1 MWALITVTANGLDLA
16 KKLRLAFPDTDIYT
30 LEKWKTD
37 DCKLIEPDLKTCVG
51 EIFSQY
57 KALIFIMATGIV
69 VRSIAPY
76 LVHKTTDPA
85 VVTLD
90 DKGQFVISL
99 LSGHLGGA
107 NEVTN
112 LVADVLGATAVIS
125 TASDVNKVVSVDML
139 AKSLDLQIESMDD
152 AKKITAMAVNGAEIG
167 WLNATL
173 LSISNPLGLI
183 NAENAEGLIVVSNK
197 KQITL
202 NKPYAQLIPRNIY
215 LGIGCR
221 RGVEPAKMIQFVTKQ
236 LSELDIH
243 PASIAQIAS
252 VDIKSDELAILQT
265 AAHFAVDTL
274 FIEREHI
281 KLLDAEFT
289 SSSFVESTIGVSAV
303 CEPCAFI
310 AGQKKGAFLLR
321 KTAFEGMTL
330 AVFESETNIQ
340 STSIATNI
348 LLR

>member
-1 MWALITVTANGLDLA
+1 MWAIITITANGLDLA

-107 NEVTN
+107 NEVTK
-112 LVADVLGATAVIS
+112 LVADVLRATAVIS
-125 TASDVNKVVSVDML
+125 TASDVNRVVAVDML
-139 AKSLDLQIESMDD
+139 AKSLELQIASMDD
-152 AKKITAMAVNGAEIG
+152 AKKITAMAVNGLKIG
-167 WLNATL
+167 WLNTTL
-173 LSISNPLGLI
+173 LSISNPQGLT
-183 NAENAEGLIVVSNK
+183 NAESAEGLIVVSNK

-202 NKPYAQLIPRNIY
+202 NRPFAQLIPRNIY

-221 RGVEPAKMIQFVTKQ
+221 SGVEPTKMIQFVTKQ
-236 LSELDIH
+236 LSLLSIH
-243 PASIAQIAS
+243 SASIAQIAS
-252 VDIKSDELAILQT
+252 VDIKSDELAILKT
-265 AAHFAVDTL
+265 AEHFAVNAI
-274 FIEREHI
+274 FVEREEI
-281 KLLDAEFT
+281 KNLNAAF
-289 SSSFVESTIGVSAV
+289 SSSAFVESAIGVSAV

-310 AGQKKGAFLLR
+310 AGKKKGAFLLR

-330 AVFESETNIQ
+330 AVFESEIGG
-340 STSIATNI
+340 
-348 LLR
+348 